1 MASLGLRFG
10 QLCAIRVF
18 WAACIEERIMEENS
32 VSTGRDGQVA
42 ELKATVA
49 RYEELRSSTHLGTA
63 AVTMAGSRLR
73 AMIMAKQLISV
84 EPSELLEAAYN
95 EATIILGLLEDLAE
109 TLTNFDGEP

>member
-1 MASLGLRFG
+1 
-10 QLCAIRVF
+10 
-18 WAACIEERIMEENS
+18 MEENS

-42 ELKATVA
+42 ELKATIA
-49 RYEELRSSTHLGTA
+49 RYEELRSSAHLGTA

-84 EPSELLEAAYN
+84 EPSELLQAAYN

-109 TLTNFDGEP
+109 ALANFDSEA

>member
-1 MASLGLRFG
+1 MA
-10 QLCAIRVF
+10 
-18 WAACIEERIMEENS
+18 
-32 VSTGRDGQVA
+32 D
-42 ELKATVA
+42 LKATVA

-84 EPSELLEAAYN
+84 EPSELLEAAYS

-109 TLTNFDGEP
+109 ALAGFDSEA